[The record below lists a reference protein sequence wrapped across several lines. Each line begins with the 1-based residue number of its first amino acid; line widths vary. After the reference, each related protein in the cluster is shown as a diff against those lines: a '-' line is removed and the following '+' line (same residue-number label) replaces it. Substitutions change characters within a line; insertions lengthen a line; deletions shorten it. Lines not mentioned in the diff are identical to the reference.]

1 MSAIFYGGGA
11 LPANHRTYIARE
23 ADEEALETLLDG
35 EYLHLIAPRQIGKT
49 SLLRS
54 LAVRLQELGWR
65 CAYVDFSPL
74 ADLPKTKWYAELGQT
89 LGKALTPGSVPE
101 LTNQVDLRNY
111 LIEQA
116 LYWRGRPPRLAL
128 LFDEVEGVAK
138 AKDNVGQ
145 PFSDTFFMMLRNL
158 YIQRDDY
165 DGTISIAFAGATDP
179 SELVQDMSIS
189 PFNIGAEIML
199 NDFTESEARQLT
211 QLLEL
216 AGITGDEAFHQAI
229 YSWTDGHPLLTQSL
243 CLTLEKQAHNR
254 GPVMMTAWDVDAI
267 VEQNILNHVKP
278 SANIKRMA
286 RVLGYLSPRAAALWA
301 RLQSSQSPRVDE
313 IGDEL
318 FRELYL
324 SGAVKML
331 PDGRIVIRN
340 RIYAKAFEKKASP
353 ALIPEERPNMP
364 GKQVRIFISSTW
376 QDLQP
381 EREAVER
388 ALHRMQDTSFTSMQY
403 FGSRHDTPEQF
414 SLMELERCNIYVG
427 IFAHRYGS
435 GITEKEY
442 RRARQRN
449 IPCLIYFKDDSVSV
463 LPAYLEQN
471 SAAINS
477 LQAFKNELQ
486 AQHVVSL
493 FVNPDNLASQVLAD
507 LHNRLGSQ
515 DMQVSG
521 DMQSSEVPDRTVTE
535 PLKQTDLPTDNI
547 C

>member
-1 MSAIFYGGGA
+1 MSAIFYRGGA

-54 LAVRLQELGWR
+54 LSVRLQELGWR
-65 CAYVDFSPL
+65 CAYVDFSL
-74 ADLPKTKWYAELGQT
+74 LTDLSKTDWYAELGRA

-101 LTNQVDLRNY
+101 LTNQIDLRNY
-111 LIEQA
+111 LLEQA
-116 LYWRGRPPRLAL
+116 LYWRGKQPRLAL

-138 AKDNVGQ
+138 AKDNTGL

-165 DGTISIAFAGATDP
+165 DGTISLAFAGATDP
-179 SELVQDMSIS
+179 SELVQDMSVS

-199 NDFTESEARQLT
+199 NDFTESEMRQLT

-216 AGITGDEAFHQAI
+216 AGIMGDEAFHQAI
-229 YSWTDGHPLLTQSL
+229 HSWTDGHPYLAQSL
-243 CLTLEKQAHNR
+243 CLALEKQAHNR
-254 GPVMMTAWDVDAI
+254 SPIALTAWDVDAA
-267 VEQNILNHVKP
+267 VEQNILNRVNP
-278 SANIKRMA
+278 SANLKHMTRT
-286 RVLGYLSPRAAALWA
+286 LGHLSPRAAALWA
-301 RLQSSQSPRVDE
+301 RLQSGQSPYVE
-313 IGDEL
+313 EVGDEL

-331 PDGRIVIRN
+331 PDERIVIRN
-340 RIYAKAFEKKASP
+340 RIYAKAFEKKKSP
-353 ALIPEERPNMP
+353 ASVPEESPLTA

-388 ALHRMQDTSFTSMQY
+388 ALNRMQDTSFTSMQY

-414 SLMELERCNIYVG
+414 SVMEVERCDIYVG

-442 RRARQRN
+442 RCARARN
-449 IPCLIYFKDDSVSV
+449 IPCLVYFKDDSVPV
-463 LPAYLEQN
+463 APVYFERDA
-471 SAAINS
+471 AAIAS
-477 LQAFKNELQ
+477 LQALKSELQ
-486 AQHVVSL
+486 AQHIVSF
-493 FVNPDNLASQVLAD
+493 FVSPDHLASQVLAD
-507 LHNRLGSQ
+507 LHNRLGTQ
-515 DMQVSG
+515 DVQASNG
-521 DMQSSEVPDRTVTE
+521 MQSSEVVDRTVTE
-535 PLKQTDLPTDNI
+535 PLY
-547 C
+547 